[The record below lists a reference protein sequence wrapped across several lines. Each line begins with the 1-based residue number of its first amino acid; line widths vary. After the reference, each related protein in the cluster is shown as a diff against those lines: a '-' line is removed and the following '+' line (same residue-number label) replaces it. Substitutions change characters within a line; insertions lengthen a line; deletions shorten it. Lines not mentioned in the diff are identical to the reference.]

1 MGFFSDLFAAAASV
15 GRAILGLAAP
25 YAAAVVSKAKSIID
39 YVAAKGESLL
49 RAKPTSVR
57 EQIEREL
64 HDVNQELMRLQLASR
79 SNGYM
84 TVQQGRRLAELRD
97 RRDYL
102 NDEIS
107 NIDQVL
113 TAQEM
118 VEDEPAY
125 KPVTI
130 TDATAHILQYHVGQ
144 STHNKQ
150 CRRCGC
156 VMLLQWNRNTA
167 TAGLNDFFWGCSDFY
182 NQTGGRE
189 YCDNTE
195 RLTPNDLNLFAKLDR
210 PEFEI
215 NSATLTRETVN
226 PTKAQR
232 IRQALDSIKDSQRKN
247 KLGLL
252 TYRCPS
258 HGESLRLQRKNQPE
272 DHLFDE
278 YFLGCPM
285 WLPNG
290 NGCNFKIKL
299 KSAAQLSSVL
309 NSEYDTGVMS
319 I

>member
-1 MGFFSDLFAAAASV
+1 MAFLANLFAPAATV
-15 GRAILGLAAP
+15 GRALLGLVAP
-25 YAAAVVSKAKSIID
+25 VAKVIVQNAKNFID
-39 YVAAKGESLL
+39 GIASGFSERMRDTPKTA
-49 RAKPTSVR
+49 R
-57 EQIEREL
+57 EKVEREL
-64 HDVNQELMRLQLASR
+64 HEVNDELMRLQLTSR

-84 TVQQGRRLAELRD
+84 TVQQGRRLSELRE
-97 RRDYL
+97 RRDFL

-107 NIDQVL
+107 DIDQL
-113 TAQEM
+113 LSAKEM

-156 VMLLQWNRNTA
+156 VMLLQWNRDTA
-167 TAGLNDFFWGCSDFY
+167 TAGVNDFFWGCSDFY

-189 YCDNTE
+189 YCDYTE

-210 PEFEI
+210 PEFKVD
-215 NSATLTRETVN
+215 SATLTRASVN

-232 IRQALDSIKDSQRKN
+232 IRQAMDSIKDSQQKN
-247 KLGLL
+247 NLGLL

-258 HGESLRLQRKNQPE
+258 HGESLRLRRKNQPANN
-272 DHLFDE
+272 LFDE
-278 YFLGCPM
+278 YFLSCPM

-290 NGCNFKIKL
+290 NGCNFIVKL

-309 NSEYDTGVMS
+309 NSEYDSGVMS